1 MEQVNNPDH
10 GTCSYL
16 LMRQYN
22 EYVCLTHKVSG
33 QEQAFSK
40 LQRDF
45 SKLMG
50 VVSRQASSHGELKT
64 LDTYEADNAHNT
76 HKHDAE
82 HGINQEMPDT
92 HEINNSHGT
101 HNTNDIE
108 TQQTTAARRNPI
120 VMGGH
125 SDASEIMGVISRL
138 ASSVGE
144 PDGRMHNANLETVDT
159 LETDN
164 KDDANGTH
172 DADEIQQTAAAQ
184 GKSIIRRS
192 KQPQRNLH
200 SRRNRPKKQNCK
212 SCNQVLKAKGMHQHY
227 LDMHGG
233 RLCMQC
239 DEVFQTKDDL
249 KDHTKKQ
256 HYEVCQIC
264 NKNFTNRSNLLR
276 HRRQQ
281 HPNHRS
287 QATTSAATQ
296 FSDYHNST
304 AAEQHPRS
312 LPPQPTAASLMQTV
326 EQDGL
331 GGTDDPLLGMLTDV
345 RSLPLGPHCEDMEV
359 WDLEGLEEY
368 IPVFRQADSSVELFA

>member
-33 QEQAFSK
+33 LEQAFSK

-101 HNTNDIE
+101 HNTNDTE

-125 SDASEIMGVISRL
+125 SDASEIMGFISRL

-184 GKSIIRRS
+184 GNEIFTVVAIV
-192 KQPQRNLH
+192 
-200 SRRNRPKKQNCK
+200 RRNKIARAVTRYSRQRECI
-212 SCNQVLKAKGMHQHY
+212 STIWTCTEDTFA
-227 LDMHGG
+227 
-233 RLCMQC
+233 CQC

-368 IPVFRQADSSVELFA
+368 MPVFRQADSSVELFA